1 MRNDRRAG
9 TGARAV
15 INQSINQYIDPF
27 FHPRH
32 LCPHAVMG
40 RSTSPDPISRGPTRT
55 HQQIAYEQ
63 SPDNDLPPAR
73 CRIKR
78 GQSRQFNDLDSQEEL
93 CQGTSMTIPSPW
105 TIVDG
110 TGGLFRA
117 HFDKQ
122 SENACHGT
130 NSRSSISYLLSCA
143 RRVIATPP
151 IACDLPSLCLDS
163 RLYTSTPR

>member
-78 GQSRQFNDLDSQEEL
+78 GQSRQFNDLDCQEEL
-93 CQGTSMTIPSPW
+93 CQGTSMTIPPLW
-105 TIVDG
+105 TIIDDRRYRWPIPR
-110 TGGLFRA
+110 TFRQTKRERVSWNQFSF
-117 HFDKQ
+117 FDFVPFELC
-122 SENACHGT
+122 STCHRNAP
-130 NSRSSISYLLSCA
+130 NRM
-143 RRVIATPP
+143 
-151 IACDLPSLCLDS
+151 
-163 RLYTSTPR
+163 